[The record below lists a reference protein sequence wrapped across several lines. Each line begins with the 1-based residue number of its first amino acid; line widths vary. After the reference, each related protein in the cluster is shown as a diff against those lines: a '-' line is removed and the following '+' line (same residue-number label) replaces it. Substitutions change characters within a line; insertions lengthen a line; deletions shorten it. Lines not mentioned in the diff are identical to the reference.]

1 MLGGGGRYS
10 RELLNHPLFAITP
23 LFRASGRIQK
33 PSETGH
39 SNSNFQFRNI
49 KLKLCFPICLMAEFS
64 QEEGGRGVAG
74 GGRGWQEEG
83 GRGITDGQQQENG
96 LD

>member
-1 MLGGGGRYS
+1 
-10 RELLNHPLFAITP
+10 
-23 LFRASGRIQK
+23 
-33 PSETGH
+33 
-39 SNSNFQFRNI
+39 
-49 KLKLCFPICLMAEFS
+49 MAEFS

-74 GGRGWQEEG
+74 GGRGWQGVAGGG